1 MLTQISLPL
10 WALPGSFT
18 GKDICSVLTE
28 YYHGEDYVVVMPF
41 ADTKYLRDSKFLD
54 PREVNG
60 TNIVQLF
67 VFANDDTKEA
77 LLIAR
82 LDNLGKG
89 ASSAAVQNMN
99 IMLGLPE
106 RDFI

>member
-1 MLTQISLPL
+1 MLVQIPLPL
-10 WALPGSFT
+10 WVLPGST
-18 GKDICSVLTE
+18 KGKDIHSLLTE
-28 YYHGEDYVVVMPF
+28 YYHDEDYVVVMPL
-41 ADTKYLRDSKFLD
+41 ADTKYLRQGKFLD
-54 PREVNG
+54 PREANG

-67 VFANDDTKEA
+67 VFANDNTKEA
-77 LLIAR
+77 LLVAR

-106 RDFI
+106 RDFV

>member
-1 MLTQISLPL
+1 MPLPL
-10 WALPGSFT
+10 WALPGSPK
-18 GKDICSVLTE
+18 GKDIHSVLT
-28 YYHGEDYVVVMPF
+28 YYHGEDYVVVMPLR
-41 ADTKYLRDSKFLD
+41 TQYLRDSKFLD

-77 LLIAR
+77 LLVAR

-89 ASSAAVQNMN
+89 ASV
-99 IMLGLPE
+99 PP
-106 RDFI
+106 FKT